1 MRKLL
6 LSVLAMIIAANLFAQ
21 DFAPKS
27 IHKETPSAKDPIH
40 PNGVQGTLIWETDF
54 DGADWSGT
62 SDNGVPVP
70 ANAPTG
76 WSIVDNTG
84 NNFNWRWDTVGPRG
98 IFTSPGDDCTVP
110 YSKLSSY
117 SASNGFLML
126 ESDHFNSNANCVD
139 FTDISMDAYVQY
151 DAGIDMSNV
160 NGVYI
165 SFTEMNRFC
174 CLNNESSS
182 AFVEISV
189 DGGTTW
195 TSFSVIEE
203 MSVGSGNPNYT
214 EINLT
219 DVAAGQNNVKFRFH
233 QIGLTHY
240 YWLIDDV
247 KFIEPHDYDMA
258 MIDYWND
265 YIEYSEPTTTYDFQE
280 GFYAYPW
287 FLVQEFK
294 GFHAAVYNYG
304 INDMSNVDYEVVIF
318 KDQVI
323 QQTYTTT
330 HESTITSG
338 AYDTLHMLQNWT
350 PTETGDYII
359 EHNVTHSNESFIYN
373 NFINTELN
381 ITDSILSPV
390 DFSKVNTEI
399 SPDDWVSFD
408 ENGDGLGF
416 KFNVPDPSH
425 ISGSEAA
432 YYELEGF
439 YVYVGSNAESE
450 AKLDLFRNEEA
461 RLVVSIF
468 KYIPETETYEEIDSY
483 AEITLDIN
491 DTSSIAYV
499 PWESDGINY
508 YIFEGGEYLFAM
520 NMYGTYTNDLG
531 NLQSWNIM
539 GTDESITK
547 LSLGSYVTV
556 NSTIETGDD
565 VLEIYT
571 LKGPALA
578 LELSYHGPNG
588 IQESAEIQEINIYPN
603 PTSSKFK
610 ISDIE
615 TGTITIKNVAGQ
627 IVYSGE
633 LSNNQVDISDQPDG
647 MYFIEV
653 RNGEEVHSGRVIK
666 K

>member
-27 IHKETPSAKDPIH
+27 MHKETLSTKDPIH
-40 PNGVQGTLIWETDF
+40 PNGIQGTLIWETDF
-54 DGADWSGT
+54 DGTDWSGT

-76 WSIVDNTG
+76 LSIVDNTG

-98 IFTSPGDDCTVP
+98 KYTSIGDDCHVP
-110 YSKLSSY
+110 REPINSY
-117 SASNGFLML
+117 SNQNGFLMI
-126 ESDHFNSNANCVD
+126 ESDYFHTSANCSQTLND
-139 FTDISMDAYVQY
+139 ELDAYIQY

-160 NGVYI
+160 DGVYI
-165 SFTEMNRFC
+165 TFNEWNRFC
-174 CLNNESSS
+174 CGLGETSN
-182 AFVEISV
+182 AYVEISI

-195 TSFSVIEE
+195 SSFSVVDNI
-203 MSVGSGNPNYT
+203 SVGSGNPNYN
-214 EINLT
+214 EI
-219 DVAAGQNNVKFRFH
+219 DISAIAAGQNDVKFRFH

-265 YIEYSEPTTTYDFQE
+265 YIEYNEPTTTYDFQE

-304 INDMSNVDYEVVIF
+304 INDMSNVDYEVTIL
-318 KDQVI
+318 KDQAI
-323 QQTYTTT
+323 QQTFTTT
-330 HESTITSG
+330 HESTIASG

-373 NFINTELN
+373 NFINTELK

-416 KFNVPDPSH
+416 KFNLPDPSLH
-425 ISGSEAA
+425 GSNNDD
-432 YYELEGF
+432 YYDFQGVFLH
-439 YVYVGSNAESE
+439 VGSNIENSQQ
-450 AKLDLFRNEEA
+450 LDLFRNEEA
-461 RLVVSIF
+461 KISASLL
-468 KYIPETETYEEIDSY
+468 KYYSDTDTYTTY
-483 AEITLDIN
+483 ASAAQVTLTIN
-491 DTSSIAYV
+491 DTNSLVYIPFV
-499 PWESDGINY
+499 DDGGDNY
-508 YIFEGGEYLFAM
+508 CFEGGEFLVAI
-520 NMYGTYTNDLG
+520 NMYGTYTNSLG
-531 NLQSWNIM
+531 TLQTWNIKAV
-539 GTDESITK
+539 DETIQKFASESSVI
-547 LSLGSYVTV
+547 V
-556 NSTIETGDD
+556 NSTIATGDD
-565 VLEIYT
+565 VNWVLA
-571 LKGPALA
+571 GPAIA
-578 LELSYHGPNG
+578 LDIDYTEPYTSITPAAIKQIELF
-588 IQESAEIQEINIYPN
+588 PN
-603 PTSSKFK
+603 PTSGKFS
-610 ISDIE
+610 ISNIE
-615 TGTITIKNVAGQ
+615 TGTISIKNVAGQ

-633 LSNNQVDISDQPDG
+633 LSNHQMNISDQPDG

-653 RNGEEVHSGRVIK
+653 RNGEEVYSGRVIK
-666 K
+666 Q